1 MFEIKKR
8 KSMTERKSKISA
20 NDTTSASCPLYY
32 ACYRI
37 GNQGGSKG
45 TSTYEQ
51 AVEWVMN
58 TTRDKMS
65 SDKKLQ
71 VTWTVKELKS
81 KDTVFER
88 CTTTT
93 AFNNLNSTTVDNKN
107 INEEKIM
114 DKSILTE
121 SEKMFLMLNE
131 KEVKLMARNVMNE
144 ATKYLTSEKDEFDA
158 AVTDASSGMIPIK
171 QSRSKTRLSFKAWS
185 LFSRLHD
192 KPHPASYKYGRVE
205 DVIWDTYLHG
215 RKAFCF
221 DENVQTEQSKMY
233 TGHAT
238 DDNAVSRMA
247 IKELLGKVV
256 SNVMVF
262 LSADEYTARYLQE
275 KGCKLSEDVERLT
288 NKVLTCNIQGDN
300 IHFKSITGVSEVVN
314 TAGLTRLEIKQAL
327 HKLIIRFISN
337 AAITPATHSIVGS
350 VVDLNDLAR
359 NVWYSETERTVCDV
373 VNSNMPAGDVSSSKE
388 TYQRDGSEESSI
400 LHGFQGQTDCEGRAS
415 NDERTFFRTNVN
427 YIVVGKNNSYQLADD
442 S

>member
-1 MFEIKKR
+1 
-8 KSMTERKSKISA
+8 
-20 NDTTSASCPLYY
+20 
-32 ACYRI
+32 
-37 GNQGGSKG
+37 
-45 TSTYEQ
+45 
-51 AVEWVMN
+51 
-58 TTRDKMS
+58 
-65 SDKKLQ
+65 
-71 VTWTVKELKS
+71 
-81 KDTVFER
+81 
-88 CTTTT
+88 
-93 AFNNLNSTTVDNKN
+93 
-107 INEEKIM
+107 
-114 DKSILTE
+114 
-121 SEKMFLMLNE
+121 
-131 KEVKLMARNVMNE
+131 
-144 ATKYLTSEKDEFDA
+144 
-158 AVTDASSGMIPIK
+158 
-171 QSRSKTRLSFKAWS
+171 

-192 KPHPASYKYGRVE
+192 KRHPASYNYGRVD

-215 RKAFCF
+215 RKAFSI

-247 IKELLGKVV
+247 IKELVGKVV

-275 KGCKLSEDVERLT
+275 KGCKLGEDVERLT
-288 NKVLTCNIQGDN
+288 NKVLTCDIQSDN

-314 TAGLTRLEIKQAL
+314 TEGLTRLEIEQAL

-359 NVWYSETERTVCDV
+359 NVWDSETERTVCDV
-373 VNSNMPAGDVSSSKE
+373 VNSNMLTGDVSCSKE

-400 LHGFQGQTDCEGRAS
+400 LHGFQGRTDCEGRAS
-415 NDERTFFRTNVN
+415 NDERTFSRPNVN